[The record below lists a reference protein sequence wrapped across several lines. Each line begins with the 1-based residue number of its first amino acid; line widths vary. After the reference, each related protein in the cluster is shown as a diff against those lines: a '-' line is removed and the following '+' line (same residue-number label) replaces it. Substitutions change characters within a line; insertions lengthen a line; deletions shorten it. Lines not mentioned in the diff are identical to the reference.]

1 MVVIMKLHH
10 LKKQN
15 YKRYCF
21 SCSCV
26 LKPNLYTNVANFG
39 LYNKTWNYYLN
50 LNPFLKARKSITTS
64 HLKTIEF
71 SSPKDARWWDLGSQM
86 FIMDISKSVNLKW
99 PQKRTLVFCEET
111 YRLRK
116 KTTAW
121 ANYDWCSV
129 LFLFIWELIKR
140 SVTWT
145 ILMFLKMFTSL
156 FVQNFHNHIHNV
168 LKIAK
173 RSLILVAIYM
183 QKFKKLEKKNNF
195 GIKIRKIKK
204 AKILFLASKF
214 KVQTVWLL
222 LHG

>member
-1 MVVIMKLHH
+1 MWAFKKHLLNFMVVIMKLHH

-99 PQKRTLVFCEET
+99 PQKRTLVF
-111 YRLRK
+111 LRR
-116 KTTAW
+116 
-121 ANYDWCSV
+121 D
-129 LFLFIWELIKR
+129 I
-140 SVTWT
+140 SVTE
-145 ILMFLKMFTSL
+145 KNHSL
-156 FVQNFHNHIHNV
+156 GKLWLIF
-168 LKIAK
+168 
-173 RSLILVAIYM
+173 SLIFVHLRV
-183 QKFKKLEKKNNF
+183 N
-195 GIKIRKIKK
+195 
-204 AKILFLASKF
+204 
-214 KVQTVWLL
+214 
-222 LHG
+222 